1 MNFYPVPDYMAAFD
15 AIGTEIAIQIANKSL
30 LDNGFGGKTI
40 LTLPTLPATQEEKDE
55 MDMQIKQQFASA
67 SNNGGLLTLF
77 NNDPNLKV
85 MIDQLQALD
94 ANTYIEL
101 DKNVKQAIITAH
113 KIPAILLEY
122 NYGGGFNNRANEMI
136 VAYDQFQKTV
146 IKSYQQSILAVLNR
160 LVKYIGYEDKLE
172 IIPFNIKDVVQQDTV
187 KPSKINSNESSKQ
200 SDTNVSTQQESSLES
215 N

>member
-1 MNFYPVPDYMAAFD
+1 MNFYPVPDYISAID
-15 AIGTEIAIQIANKSL
+15 SIGTEILIQIANKSL

-40 LTLPTLPATQEEKDE
+40 ITFPTLPATQEEQDE
-55 MDMQIKQQFASA
+55 IDAQIKTQFTSA
-67 SNNGGLLTLF
+67 SNNGGLLTLYSSD
-77 NNDPNLKV
+77 NNTAAKIN
-85 MIDQLQALD
+85 QLQPLSAD
-94 ANTYIEL
+94 TYIEL
-101 DKNVKQAIITAH
+101 DKNVKRAIITPH

-122 NYGGGFNNRANEMI
+122 NYGGGFNNRAEEMRESYNE
-136 VAYDQFQKTV
+136 FQQTV

-172 IIPFNIKDVVQQDTV
+172 IIPFNIKDVEQQDTV